1 MTQSSA
7 ARRTFSLRDFLLS
20 YGFLLVLIAVVAI
33 YAVLAPNFLTV
44 TNLMGIFH
52 AAAPL
57 MIIASGLA
65 IVVMTGKLD
74 ISVGSNAFL
83 SAAVG
88 ILLMTQWNVSP
99 ALALPVVLVTG
110 MVLGMIN
117 GLIVVGLRVN
127 PLITTLGTMIA
138 YRGLALQ
145 LTTSRAYSVPE
156 TIRWIGNASLGPV
169 FVDIILGL
177 AVMVIIHLLHT
188 RTPFGRQVMALGN
201 GEEIASR
208 LGVRVGRVTFLTF
221 VLSGFLASLG
231 GIVGMLQ
238 VGAVSSYLGGGL
250 EFTAVAV
257 IVIGGIS
264 LFGGSGSI
272 LPGLLLG
279 ILTLEIIRN
288 GLNHLGAD
296 PYYYRFV
303 NGGIIFVAMYADSL
317 KLKVRKE
324 VKVTAGDLPAP
335 AAQP

>member
-1 MTQSSA
+1 MTRSSA
-7 ARRTFSLRDFLLS
+7 SRRNFSLRDFLLS
-20 YGFLLVLIAVVAI
+20 YGFLIVLIAVVAI
-33 YAVLAPNFLTV
+33 FAVLAPNFLTV
-44 TNLMGIFH
+44 TNLMGILH

-88 ILLMTQWNVSP
+88 ILLMTQGNVSP
-99 ALALPVVLVTG
+99 ALAIPVVLVTG
-110 MVLGMIN
+110 ALLGAIN

-127 PLITTLGTMIA
+127 PLIATLGTMIA

-145 LTTSRAYSVPE
+145 LTNSRAYSVPE
-156 TIRWIGNASLGPV
+156 TIRWLGNASLGPV
-169 FVDIILGL
+169 FVDILLGL
-177 AVMVIIHLLHT
+177 AVMVIIHVLHT

-201 GEEIASR
+201 GEEVASR
-208 LGVRVGRVTFLTF
+208 LGVRVARVTFLTF
-221 VLSGFLASLG
+221 VLSGLLASLG
-231 GIVGMLQ
+231 GVVGMLQ

-296 PYYYRFV
+296 PYSYRFV

-317 KLKVRKE
+317 KSKVRTE

-335 AAQP
+335 AG

>member
-1 MTQSSA
+1 MLT
-7 ARRTFSLRDFLLS
+7 
-20 YGFLLVLIAVVAI
+20 YGFLIVLIAVVAI
-33 YAVLAPNFLTV
+33 YTVLAPNFFTV
-44 TNLMGIFH
+44 TNLMGILH
-52 AAAPL
+52 SAAPL
-57 MIIASGLA
+57 MVIASGLA

-74 ISVGSNAFL
+74 ISVGSIAFL
-83 SAAVG
+83 SAAIG
-88 ILLMTQWNVSP
+88 ILLMTQLDVSP
-99 ALALPVVLVTG
+99 ALAIPVVLVTG
-110 MVLGMIN
+110 ILLGAIN

-145 LTTSRAYSVPE
+145 LTNSRAYSVPE
-156 TIRWIGNASLGPV
+156 TIRWLGNASVGPV
-169 FVDIILGL
+169 FIDILLGL
-177 AVMVIIHLLHT
+177 AVMVIIHVLHT
-188 RTPFGRQVMALGN
+188 RTSFGRQVMAIGN
-201 GEEIASR
+201 GEEVAAG
-208 LGVRVGRVTFLTF
+208 LGVRVPRVTFLTF
-221 VLSGFLASLG
+221 VLSGLLASLG

-296 PYYYRFV
+296 PYSYRFV

-317 KLKVRKE
+317 KSKVRAE
-324 VKVTAGDLPAP
+324 VKVIADDLPVP
-335 AAQP
+335 AS

>member
-1 MTQSSA
+1 MTAQSA
-7 ARRTFSLRDFLLS
+7 QPRRSSLGDLLLS
-20 YGFLLVLIAVVAI
+20 YGFLIVLIAVVAI
-33 YAVLAPNFLTV
+33 YASLAPNFLTV
-44 TNLMGIFH
+44 TNMISILH

-83 SAAVG
+83 SSAIG
-88 ILLMTQWNVSP
+88 ILLMTQWEVAP
-99 ALALPVVLVTG
+99 ALAILVALATG
-110 MVLGMIN
+110 ALLGAIN

-145 LTTSRAYSVPE
+145 LTNSRAYSVPE
-156 TIRWIGNASLGPV
+156 TIRWLGNASIGPV
-169 FVDIILGL
+169 FVDILLGL
-177 AVMVIIHLLHT
+177 AVMVIIHVIHT
-188 RTPFGRQVMALGN
+188 RTPFGRQVMAIGN
-201 GEEIASR
+201 GEEVASR
-208 LGVRVGRVTFLTF
+208 LGVRVPLITFLTF
-221 VLSGFLASLG
+221 VLSGLLASLG
-231 GIVGMLQ
+231 GAVGMLQ
-238 VGAVSSYLGGGL
+238 VGAVSSYLGSGL

-264 LFGGSGSI
+264 LFGGAGSI

-296 PYYYRFV
+296 PYSYRFV
-303 NGGIIFVAMYADSL
+303 NGGIIFLAMYADSL
-317 KLKVRKE
+317 KSKVRKE
-324 VKVTAGDLPAP
+324 VKVTAEDAPAP
-335 AAQP
+335 AS

>member
-1 MTQSSA
+1 MTQPA
-7 ARRTFSLRDFLLS
+7 APHRTVSLRDFLLS
-20 YGFLLVLIAVVAI
+20 YGFLIVLLVVVAI

-44 TNLMGIFH
+44 ANVMSILH
-52 AAAPL
+52 SSAPL
-57 MIIASGLA
+57 MVIASGLA

-74 ISVGSNAFL
+74 ISVGSIAFL
-83 SAAVG
+83 SAAIG
-88 ILLMTQWNVSP
+88 ILLMTQWDVAP
-99 ALALPVVLVTG
+99 ALAMPVVLVTG
-110 MVLGMIN
+110 IVLGTIN

-138 YRGLALQ
+138 YRGIALQ
-145 LTTSRAYSVPE
+145 LTNSRAYSVPE
-156 TIRWIGNASLGPV
+156 TIRWLGNASVGPV
-169 FVDIILGL
+169 FVDILLGL
-177 AVMVIIHLLHT
+177 AVMVIIYLLHT
-188 RTPFGRQVMALGN
+188 RTAFGRHVMAIGN
-201 GEEIASR
+201 GEEVAAR
-208 LGVRVGRVTFLTF
+208 LGVRVSRVTFLTF
-221 VLSGFLASLG
+221 VLSGLLASLG

-296 PYYYRFV
+296 PYSYRFV

-317 KLKVRKE
+317 KSKVRSE
-324 VKVTAGDLPAP
+324 VKVVTDDAPAP
-335 AAQP
+335 AG

>member
-1 MTQSSA
+1 MTRHSA
-7 ARRTFSLRDFLLS
+7 TRRAFSLRDFLLS
-20 YGFLLVLIAVVAI
+20 YGFLIVMIAVVAI

-44 TNLMGIFH
+44 TNLMGILH

-74 ISVGSNAFL
+74 ISVGSMAFL
-83 SAAVG
+83 SAAIG

-99 ALALPVVLVTG
+99 LLALPVVLVTG
-110 MVLGMIN
+110 ALLGAVN

-138 YRGLALQ
+138 YRGMALQ
-145 LTTSRAYSVPE
+145 LTNSRAYSVPE
-156 TIRWIGNASLGPV
+156 TIRWLGNASLGPA
-169 FVDIILGL
+169 FVDSLLGL
-177 AVMVIIHLLHT
+177 AVMGIIYVLHT
-188 RTPFGRQVMALGN
+188 RTPFGRHVMAIGN
-201 GEEIASR
+201 GEEVASR
-208 LGVRVGRVTFLTF
+208 LGVRVPRVTFLTF
-221 VLSGFLASLG
+221 VLSGLLASLG

-296 PYYYRFV
+296 PYSYRFV

-317 KLKVRKE
+317 KAKVRTE

-335 AAQP
+335 AG